1 MTGIWIAVVS
11 MSLLLTGFTFSLKL
25 SAINRT
31 FLLLPSGIME
41 NAVATIGL
49 TAEEKPYYIASQ
61 LEYEVQSYFVDNLKN
76 HVASFSLSYHYF
88 NQNEGSGYTLDRYDG
103 VTIGLKAPVI
113 FNYEYRNSL
122 TFTIEK
128 HE

>member
-76 HVASFSLSYHYF
+76 HVASFSISITILTRTR
-88 NQNEGSGYTLDRYDG
+88 QRYTLDRYDG
-103 VTIGLKAPVI
+103 VTIGFRPLSYLITSIVTASLSRLK
-113 FNYEYRNSL
+113 NMN
-122 TFTIEK
+122 
-128 HE
+128 